1 MAVQRRIDTLD
12 VLWAFYSSQPKTVRK
27 AFRTRIEN
35 EDKDTVLSQW
45 ERDLHEIKALKDDW
59 DEEGAR
65 SVGQGVIKNIER
77 LMTMLGEGVSSAV
90 RLYPTP
96 LGAVMVS
103 LDTAVGRIKG
113 EVGDKEFSYFVKR
126 PGMPTEYHSFLP
138 VGKEEFGE
146 FVDKMKSLG

>member
-35 EDKDTVLSQW
+35 EDKDTVLYQW

-77 LMTMLGEGVSSAV
+77 LSAE
-90 RLYPTP
+90 PT
-96 LGAVMVS
+96 
-103 LDTAVGRIKG
+103 
-113 EVGDKEFSYFVKR
+113 
-126 PGMPTEYHSFLP
+126 
-138 VGKEEFGE
+138 
-146 FVDKMKSLG
+146 